1 MRLHGYAGPLAG
13 AMLVALAGALTACTS
28 EAEPPR
34 QAAPSTRPFPG
45 WVPTPP
51 PTLQAY
57 ATCLQRSKVTVTRL
71 VGMYV
76 VAKASDD
83 VLASANQ
90 SCASERQA
98 HQQTITAKEFRIPD
112 EDGYRF
118 IAQVRS
124 CLAGKSAT
132 VPAEDEP
139 VILLEEHSRAGA
151 DFDECVEEIRAR
163 PTPTDF

>member
-1 MRLHGYAGPLAG
+1 MRLHGFSASLAG
-13 AMLVALAGALTACTS
+13 AMLVALTGALIGCTN

-34 QAAPSTRPFPG
+34 QASRTPRPFAG

-51 PTLQAY
+51 PTLQTY
-57 ATCLQRSKVTVTRL
+57 AACLERSRVTVSRL

-76 VAKASDD
+76 VAEANDA
-83 VLASANQ
+83 VLASANK
-90 SCASERQA
+90 SCAAERQA
-98 HQQTITAKEFRIPD
+98 HQQTITAKDFQISN

-118 IAQVRS
+118 VTQVRS

-139 VILLEEHSRAGA
+139 VLLLEEHSQAGA
-151 DFDECVEEIRAR
+151 DFYECVEEIRAR